1 MRMNQK
7 TKANGPRS
15 TRSTFITPMSS
26 ALILWMPNTR
36 TPRKRIG
43 DNSRNT
49 AHIAMPQTNRNG
61 AVRKRRSLLG
71 GFITLRVGTSLCVFG
86 LGNAAIDWLM
96 LWRLFLVGRGVA
108 E

>member
-1 MRMNQK
+1 MNQK
-7 TKANGPRS
+7 TKANGPRTTS
-15 TRSTFITPMSS
+15 NTFISPISS
-26 ALILWMPNTR
+26 ALMKGMPNTSR
-36 TPRKRIG
+36 PKKIIG
-43 DNSRNT
+43 ERSKNT
-49 AHIAMPQTNRNG
+49 AHIAMPQTNFNG